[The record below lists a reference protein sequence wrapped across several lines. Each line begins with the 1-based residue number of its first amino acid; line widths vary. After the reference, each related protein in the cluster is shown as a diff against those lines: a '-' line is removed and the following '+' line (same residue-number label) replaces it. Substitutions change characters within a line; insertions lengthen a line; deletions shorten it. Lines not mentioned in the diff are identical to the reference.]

1 MPRDLSTRTDP
12 EALGAWLG
20 EPPPDVDDPAA
31 LALGMERVYP
41 TLEGRNIDCDW
52 CDEPIYFDGEGRDLR
67 PLYHHAAAGVNV
79 CGRCLDDPATVAEL
93 SRPPDLDD
101 AAEQAV
107 MRFVEWT
114 CSACKFRAITKG
126 YFTPSFHY
134 ADGDFRANVRCDGTL
149 TKQPYSGP
157 PPRMCYLAGASA
169 PAAPDPDDGASKE
182 AAFHFTLARYFG
194 EDAADVLMAGLH
206 ADTLDEQV
214 RELLGEAGIDR
225 TEFGYPSDLGGAR

>member
-79 CGRCLDDPATVAEL
+79 CGKCLDDPATVAEL

-101 AAEQAV
+101 
-107 MRFVEWT
+107 
-114 CSACKFRAITKG
+114 
-126 YFTPSFHY
+126 
-134 ADGDFRANVRCDGTL
+134 DG
-149 TKQPYSGP
+149 
-157 PPRMCYLAGASA
+157 
-169 PAAPDPDDGASKE
+169 PDDGPTDAEWQAAVRRE
-182 AAFHFTLARYFG
+182 ARRTGTVPTPGREDRAVAFLVGVRDQIRKAEGQMLARL
-194 EDAADVLMAGLH
+194 AADNALA
-206 ADTLDEQV
+206 EFPQV
-214 RELLGEAGIDR
+214 EGDGEAPHP
-225 TEFGYPSDLGGAR
+225 FGCGGMA